1 MDYYARNK
9 KERKEYQRLYYI
21 RNKERIIAKRRL
33 EELSDPAKHEYRKN
47 YNKQYYLKN
56 KERIL
61 KKRAEA
67 YAKKKEAKKKM
78 KEKSREDW
86 NIDKIKSESIT

>member
-1 MDYYARNK
+1 MEDELDYYARNK

-21 RNKERIIAKRRL
+21 RNKERIKAKRRL
-33 EELSDPAKHEYRKN
+33 EEISDPAKHEQRKN
-47 YNKQYYLKN
+47 YNKNYYLKN

-67 YAKKKEAKKKM
+67 YAKKREARQA
-78 KEKSREDW
+78 E
-86 NIDKIKSESIT
+86 KIKSESIS